1 MKKNDLLKEA
11 FLARN
16 YRFFAWIITAFT
28 VTRDNGKVTR
38 DYPYKVFSREWG
50 YECLNAE
57 MQLEKID
64 DAPAG
69 EPLFTFTEEI
79 TIDPTWIPSL
89 KGEPVVTTVGCLLA
103 NYFTLFEAFGER
115 FPYHNKEFSIR
126 DIEDNY
132 IAPKLRD
139 DPKPGEERNLGFFYC
154 AEHVKFGNCIQDWKM
169 LASITNWSATPKA
182 ITPPTGIEKFKAS
195 IMPKYE
201 GRLTDPVAVSQLEG
215 ELKAFDTEYLKDD
228 PAAKTLLQG
237 KIKNNSRKKLFLV
250 VGNET
255 GFTDGLKANT
265 VTRSLHE
272 GWPTDPVQFSYMMNG
287 SRSGS
292 FARGAETVNGGVAAK
307 YLLRAANGYAIE
319 DGDCGTAFTHDVL
332 IDEELVPT
340 MVGRSVMEASKPP
353 KRIENKEEA
362 EKYLGKVARLR
373 SPMYCKLGKQRLCR
387 TCAGERLAMNPTG
400 LTIPLTEISAIILAA
415 SLKKMHVSGTST
427 ARLDI
432 TKVLS

>member
-1 MKKNDLLKEA
+1 MKKIDLIKNA
-11 FLARN
+11 FISRN
-16 YRFFAWIITAFT
+16 YRFYAWIITAFT
-28 VTRDNGKVTR
+28 VTRESNKITR
-38 DYPYKVFSREWG
+38 DYPYKIFSREWG
-50 YECLNAE
+50 YECLNAD
-57 MQLEKID
+57 MVLEKID

-69 EPLFTFTEEI
+69 KPLFTFIEEI

-89 KGEPVVTTVGCLLA
+89 KGGPVTTTIGCLLA

-139 DPKPGEERNLGFFYC
+139 DPKPGAERNPGFFYC
-154 AEHVKFGNCIQDWKM
+154 DEHVKFGNCIQDWKM
-169 LASITNWSATPKA
+169 LATITNWSATPKA

-201 GRLTDPVAVSQLEG
+201 GRLTDPVAVSQLEA
-215 ELKAFDTEYLKDD
+215 ELKDFDSEYLKDD
-228 PAAKTLLQG
+228 PSAKTLLQG

-307 YLLRAANGYAIE
+307 YLLRAANGYAVE
-319 DGDCGTAFTHDVL
+319 DGDCGVMFTHDVV
-332 IDEELVPT
+332 IDEETVGT
-340 MVGRSVMEASKPP
+340 IVGRSVLLNGRAKL
-353 KRIENKEEA
+353 IENKAEA
-362 EKYLGKVARLR
+362 ENYLGKLIKLR

-387 TCAGERLAMNPTG
+387 VCAGERLAMNPTG